1 MTTEPVFFFSENDSN
16 NKAEKSEEPREED
29 CVPDSSN
36 AHEEESQ
43 QEEQHSSGSVDEEL
57 LEEEEP
63 KPGEEEEAITE
74 EKPGVLSSSSTPAEV
89 SPPNSLVG
97 ELMNKFGFSDILE
110 YQEAYR
116 KAVQESRGS
125 STDMEIDGDNNN
137 EEDKVSDPPR
147 EQNGL
152 KLRSDITID
161 PEQNF
166 NKLSRSEIFQNFET
180 LKRLRP
186 DYNGR
191 LPERE
196 TLFAGE
202 FYNIFPS
209 RSNLVRIEG
218 NHIKR
223 FVGKFGRVY

>member
-1 MTTEPVFFFSENDSN
+1 MIVLLFVADNCN
-16 NKAEKSEEPREED
+16 NKTEWSGEEGEED

-36 AHEEESQ
+36 ATEEEAQ

-63 KPGEEEEAITE
+63 KPGEEEEGGRE
-74 EKPGVLSSSSTPAEV
+74 EKPVGLSSSSTPAEV
-89 SPPNSLVG
+89 SPPHSLVG

-125 STDMEIDGDNNN
+125 STDITDMEIDGDNNN
-137 EEDKVSDPPR
+137 EEDKVCDGPK

-161 PEQNF
+161 PDQNF

-196 TLFAGE
+196 TLFAGGVIM
-202 FYNIFPS
+202 YK
-209 RSNLVRIEG
+209 L
-218 NHIKR
+218 
-223 FVGKFGRVY
+223 Y